1 MTENLPQINLRH
13 QITDPEGSE
22 KSKQDKYKPNHPP
35 KKNLAPTYII
45 FIPENKESRTN
56 AERRQRKTLI
66 SLNN

>member
-35 KKNLAPTYII
+35 KKTLHLRISFSYQKIKNQEQML
-45 FIPENKESRTN
+45 KEGRG
-56 AERRQRKTLI
+56 KH
-66 SLNN
+66 